1 MDHHGKGRNV
11 ITLTD
16 LAFGSGKAESEVGGH
31 VEPRQHEALVF
42 VVIEGQVDLC
52 HICRVHCVGW

>member
-1 MDHHGKGRNV
+1 MGI

-16 LAFGSGKAESEVGGH
+16 LAFGGGKAESEVGGH